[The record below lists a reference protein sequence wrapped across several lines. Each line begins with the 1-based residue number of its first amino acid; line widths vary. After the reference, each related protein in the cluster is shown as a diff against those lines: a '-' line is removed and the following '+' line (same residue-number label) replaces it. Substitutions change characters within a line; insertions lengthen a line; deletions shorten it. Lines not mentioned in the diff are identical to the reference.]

1 MAEGALGGKRRQIL
15 EFIASEIRERGYPPS
30 VREIG
35 EAVGLTSSSTVH
47 THLQVL
53 QREGYLQRDP
63 TKPRAISVSFEPGSG
78 AAMSTRP
85 VVNVPLVG
93 SVAAGVGVLAEE
105 NLEEV
110 LPLPEDLTGPGQLFM
125 LKVRGDSMIG
135 VGIFDGDYVV
145 VKQGSDV
152 DPGDIVVAG
161 IGDDEATV
169 KTLRRRQHKIIL
181 EPANPEYE
189 EMVFDEGAV
198 DIYGRVVT
206 VLRRL

>member
-1 MAEGALGGKRRQIL
+1 
-15 EFIASEIRERGYPPS
+15 
-30 VREIG
+30 
-35 EAVGLTSSSTVH
+35 
-47 THLQVL
+47 
-53 QREGYLQRDP
+53 
-63 TKPRAISVSFEPGSG
+63 
-78 AAMSTRP
+78 MSTRP

-152 DPGDIVVAG
+152 DAGDIVVAAS
-161 IGDDEATV
+161 ATM
-169 KTLRRRQHKIIL
+169 RR
-181 EPANPEYE
+181 P
-189 EMVFDEGAV
+189 
-198 DIYGRVVT
+198 
-206 VLRRL
+206 